1 MYPPYLGVHAGVL
14 KSADF
19 GMGCLGLPSNPEL
32 RKVPKCYLPAQA
44 QQEEGKGLEGLAES
58 PGASC
63 RVPAFP
69 SSWVCRGRLLPHPQW
84 AQRRL
89 EVSLPAKAGRAGA
102 GGIHG
107 GRKLKAKVWLPG
119 CTIRPGK
126 RGAGPGG
133 TGFPRLLGAAALGM
147 AAQGPLCGGTQLL
160 RRAKA
165 ANNSAML
172 PPAGPG
178 FPGYTTAAEGEETGW
193 RFFIVTNIKSGLS
206 PLSLAPYPNADRKQI
221 NL

>member
-1 MYPPYLGVHAGVL
+1 MVL
-14 KSADF
+14 SS
-19 GMGCLGLPSNPEL
+19 PSKAKERRWTAFQKAPQ
-32 RKVPKCYLPAQA
+32 PHGHTA
-44 QQEEGKGLEGLAES
+44 
-58 PGASC
+58 
-63 RVPAFP
+63 AFP

-84 AQRRL
+84 AERRL

-102 GGIHG
+102 GGPHG
-107 GRKLKAKVWLPG
+107 GRRLKAKVRLPG
-119 CTIRPGK
+119 CTILAGK

-133 TGFPRLLGAAALGM
+133 TGFPRLLGAAALGT
-147 AAQGPLCGGTQLL
+147 AAQGPLCGGAQLL
-160 RRAKA
+160 RRPKA

-178 FPGYTTAAEGEETGW
+178 SPGYTTAAEGEETGW